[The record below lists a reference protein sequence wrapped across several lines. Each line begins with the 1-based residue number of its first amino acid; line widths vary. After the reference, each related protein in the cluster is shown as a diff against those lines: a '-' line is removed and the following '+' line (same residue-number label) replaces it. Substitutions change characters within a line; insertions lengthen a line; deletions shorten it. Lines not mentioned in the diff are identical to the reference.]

1 LSDGKLKKTSKPTI
15 DDVAALSGVARAT
28 VSRVL
33 NGGPNVREEVRQRVL
48 KAVDK
53 LQYKVNMQ
61 ARFLAGGKTQV
72 LGLVYAS
79 DLDSEPNS
87 FYHSGLELGALR
99 ACAEAGFQLL
109 MHTVNQHSLGKTAKI
124 IELADSR
131 RCDGLILTPP
141 FSDDCDLLRE
151 LEKRNCPVV
160 CISPGLDAQ
169 KMASGVGIDDEVAG
183 YEMTRYMLSLGHKKF
198 GFIKGLEGHLSAE
211 ERYSGFRR
219 AIAEAGIEE
228 RDVTVMRGNFTFRSG
243 VETTAAILNNGHRPS
258 ALICANDDMA
268 VGALFSAHKVGLNIP
283 RDLSIVGFDDT
294 PVSEIIWPPLTTV
307 NQPLKTIGYR
317 AVEMIVERIK
327 AGKTASGPLP
337 VRFDVVAHKV
347 VMRESVSAP
356 RG

>member
-1 LSDGKLKKTSKPTI
+1 MSAGKPTI

-33 NGGPNVREEVRQRVL
+33 NGGPNVRDEVRQRVL

-99 ACAEAGFQLL
+99 ACAEFGFQLL
-109 MHTVNQHSLGKTAKI
+109 MHPANQHSLSKAAKI
-124 IELADSR
+124 IELVESR

-141 FSDDCDLLRE
+141 FSDDVELLKEMAARNFPVICIAAG
-151 LEKRNCPVV
+151 LEARKV
-160 CISPGLDAQ
+160 
-169 KMASGVGIDDEVAG
+169 ASGVGIDDEVAG
-183 YEMTRYMLSLGHKKF
+183 FEMTRYMLALGHKRF
-198 GFIKGLEGHLSAE
+198 GFIKGLQGHLSAE
-211 ERYSGFRR
+211 DRYAGFRR
-219 AIAEAGIEE
+219 AIAEAGLSEDAVLTE
-228 RDVTVMRGNFTFRSG
+228 RGNFTFRSG
-243 VETTAAILNNGHRPS
+243 VEKSLPILHAAHRPT

-268 VGALFSAHKVGLNIP
+268 VGALFTAHKMGLNIP
-283 RDLSIVGFDDT
+283 QDLSIVGFDDT

-307 NQPLKTIGYR
+307 HQPLKTIGAR
-317 AVEMIVERIK
+317 AVDMIVEQIK
-327 AGKTASGPLP
+327 ASKTTQGPLNI
-337 VRFDVVAHKV
+337 VFDVVPHRV
-347 VMRESVSAP
+347 VMRESAAP
-356 RG
+356 PMAVTA